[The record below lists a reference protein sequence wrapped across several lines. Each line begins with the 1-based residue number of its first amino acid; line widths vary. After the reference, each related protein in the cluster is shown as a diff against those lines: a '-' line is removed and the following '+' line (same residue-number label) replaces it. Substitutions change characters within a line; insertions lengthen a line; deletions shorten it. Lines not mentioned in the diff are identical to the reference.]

1 MIFNLIYNDFNKK
14 VDININDKVGNI
26 QQTLLNCCN
35 LMIYNI
41 ENTELHIHNNTYIL
55 GSNDLKFSVL
65 FSDFLDDFNKKYNEC
80 EEINDDLDEPDH
92 EKVYTFYIYD
102 RKRDERGNVIK
113 NNIIIERFGIWFQEN
128 ENEIYMNNLNNRH
141 ISSLSSS
148 ILRFPLNSILTN
160 IFRNHNLNINST
172 QICNCEECMNRADSK
187 EETEEIREDE
197 FKTSTGIDIID
208 LIKEDMNEEESNNT
222 DDAIEEDKAE
232 EKPQE
237 IPSTL
242 RYGDN
247 NIINPINSMID
258 IFDQYLRNTNYDNT
272 YNNNDFE
279 DLPDLIPIESTNNL
293 YNYIE
298 YSIPIM
304 NNLNSYYY
312 NQVFPEDVKI
322 CLSEEQFNNLDKV
335 CYEELGEGHDN
346 KCLICID
353 DFVIEDN
360 IVKTKCCHLFHYDCL
375 KKWLCD
381 ESNKC
386 PVCRIEIDK
395 GTPKNL

>member
-14 VDININDKVGNI
+14 VDVNINDKVGSI
-26 QQTLLNCCN
+26 QQILLNCCN

-41 ENTELHIHNNTYIL
+41 ENTELHINNNIYIL
-55 GSNDLKFSVL
+55 GSDDLKYSIL
-65 FSDFLDDFNKKYNEC
+65 FSDFLNDYDKKFS
-80 EEINDDLDEPDH
+80 EIDENNDDNKDKL
-92 EKVYTFYIYD
+92 YSFYIYD
-102 RKRDERGNVIK
+102 RKRDEYGNVIK
-113 NNIIIERFGIWFQEN
+113 NNIIIERFGLWFQEN
-128 ENEIYMNNLNNRH
+128 ENEIYMNNLNNLQ
-141 ISSLSSS
+141 SSLSSS

-172 QICNCEECMNRADSK
+172 EICNCNECNADSK
-187 EETEEIREDE
+187 EDSEELREDE
-197 FKTSTGIDIID
+197 FKSSTGIDIMD
-208 LIKEDMNEEESNNT
+208 LIKEDMNEEENLVSENNV
-222 DDAIEEDKAE
+222 EHVAE
-232 EKPQE
+232 EKTQE
-237 IPSTL
+237 IPS

-247 NIINPINSMID
+247 KIIHPINNIID
-258 IFDQYLRNTNYDNT
+258 IFDQYLRNNT
-272 YNNNDFE
+272 YDDNNDFN
-279 DLPDLIPIESTNNL
+279 DLPDLIPVESSNNL

-298 YSIPIM
+298 QSIPIM

-322 CLSEEQFNNLDKV
+322 CLSEEQFDNLDKV
-335 CYEELGEGHDN
+335 CYKELEEDHDN

-353 DFVIEDN
+353 DFIEEDD
-360 IVKTKCCHLFHYDCL
+360 IVKTKCCHLFHYNCL